1 MGIETGLNAS
11 GGGGSIYGTSA
22 PAQMDC
28 SVDFCC
34 MSAHE
39 AETHAARV
47 QEGWHVLETHEDD
60 GEGTMVTFRQDEATA
75 KKLRID
81 AMVKAVSVDLKYELK
96 HCSERFCPGAV
107 AGVGA

>member
-1 MGIETGLNAS
+1 
-11 GGGGSIYGTSA
+11 
-22 PAQMDC
+22 MDC

-39 AETHAARV
+39 AEACAARV
-47 QEGWHVLETHEDD
+47 EEGWHVLETGEDESETT
-60 GEGTMVTFRQDEATA
+60 GATMTFRQDEATA